1 MNEEDF
7 DWKDGKY
14 FIQKDGWHMYA
25 WLSM

>member
-14 FIQKDGWHMYA
+14 FIQKDGWRMYA
-25 WLSM
+25 WHSM